1 MAFRDF
7 QSAYLENPNH
17 VHVLNNLATVNE
29 MKGNHREAI
38 QLYSKAI
45 KISPK
50 FEDAIIN
57 LAAVQ
62 YNLGHT
68 SEAYEII
75 RKIDNN
81 NNPKYLQYLDAI
93 QKKLGTPPPDYT
105 L

>member
-1 MAFRDF
+1 MDTAFRDF
-7 QSAYLENPNH
+7 QSAYQDNPNH
-17 VHVLNNLATVNE
+17 VHVLNNLATMYE
-29 MKGNHREAI
+29 MKGNHQEAI
-38 QLYSKAI
+38 KLYSRAI
-45 KISPK
+45 EISPK

-68 SEAYEII
+68 SEAYETI

-93 QKKLGTPPPDYT
+93 QKKLGTPP
-105 L
+105 